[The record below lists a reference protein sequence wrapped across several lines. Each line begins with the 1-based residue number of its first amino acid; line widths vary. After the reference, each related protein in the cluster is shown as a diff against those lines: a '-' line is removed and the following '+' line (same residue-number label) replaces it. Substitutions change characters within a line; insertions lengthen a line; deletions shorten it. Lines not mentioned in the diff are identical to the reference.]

1 MKNLHIKL
9 IFSGVIILSFAA
21 GIFAQQDAER
31 GKGIELYNKGSYKES
46 IAVFQKVVKATPA
59 DAEARTFLAL
69 SQIKLGKIKD
79 AEKSLEKSLQ
89 INPNQPNA
97 RKAMAY
103 VLVLRSKSAETLK
116 QMEALKALNAMD
128 AESYYI
134 LGWAHLRLGNG
145 EAALENADQSVKLNP
160 KFANAYLLKAQAIMN
175 RWNSP
180 KDYKAIAEQYGS
192 SADNIGKFIVL
203 SAALP
208 DAPFWRGQQETL
220 KIFAAYYSEQ
230 EKNKNS
236 PDEASA
242 NMTPL
247 KILAKPRANYTD
259 QARQAGISG
268 TIRLLVAFTENG
280 KIENVLVLTSLGYGL
295 DAQAIRAAKGI
306 KYEPATRNGKPVT
319 SVKPVEYTF
328 TIY

>member
-1 MKNLHIKL
+1 MKNLHVKL
-9 IFSGVIILSFAA
+9 IFSGVISLSFAA
-21 GIFAQQDAER
+21 GIFAQDAER
-31 GKGIELYNKGSYKES
+31 ENGVELYNKGNYKES
-46 IAVFQKVVKATPA
+46 VAALQKVIKAAPG
-59 DAEARTFLAL
+59 DAEARTYLGM
-69 SQIKLGKIKD
+69 SQIKLGKVKD
-79 AEKSLEKSLQ
+79 AEKSLGKSLELD
-89 INPNQPNA
+89 PNQPNA

-103 VLVLRSKSAETLK
+103 VLVLRGKPAESLK

-180 KDYKAIAEQYGS
+180 KDFKAIAEQYGT
-192 SADNIGKFIVL
+192 SAENIGKFIVL
-203 SAALP
+203 SSALP

-220 KIFAAYYSEQ
+220 KIFAAYYTEQ

-242 NMTPL
+242 NVTPL

-259 QARQAGISG
+259 QARQAGVSG
-268 TIRLLVAFTENG
+268 TIRLLVAFTETG

-306 KYEPATRNGKPVT
+306 KYEPATRNGKAVT
-319 SVKPVEYTF
+319 AVKTVEYTF

>member
-1 MKNLHIKL
+1 MMKKL
-9 IFSGVIILSFAA
+9 YKSALFFVLLFAA
-21 GIFAQQDAER
+21 SVCFAQGDAER
-31 GKGIELYNKGSYKES
+31 EKGIELYNKGSYKE
-46 IAVFQKVVKATPA
+46 AVATLQKVVKTTPA
-59 DAEARTFLAL
+59 DAEARAFLGM
-69 SQIKLGKIKD
+69 SQVKLGKVKD
-79 AEKSLEKSLQ
+79 AEKSLGKSLELD
-89 INPNQPNA
+89 PNQPAA

-103 VLVLRSKSAETLK
+103 VLVLRNKSQESIK

-128 AESYYI
+128 AESFYI

-180 KDYKAIAEQYGS
+180 KDYKAIAEQYGT

-208 DAPFWRGQQETL
+208 DAPYWRGQQETL
-220 KIFAAYYSEQ
+220 KIFAAYYNEQ
-230 EKNKNS
+230 EKIKNS
-236 PDEASA
+236 PDATSA
-242 NMTPL
+242 NETPL

-268 TIRLLVAFTENG
+268 VIRLLVAFTENG

-295 DAQAIRAAKGI
+295 DAEAIRAAKAI

-319 SVKPVEYTF
+319 SVKAIEYTF

>member
-1 MKNLHIKL
+1 MNTLYK
-9 IFSGVIILSFAA
+9 IILVTFLLFTTSVC
-21 GIFAQQDAER
+21 FAQAGDAER
-31 GKGIELYNKGSYKES
+31 EKAVGLYNKGSYKE
-46 IAVFQKVVKATPA
+46 AVAALQKIVKTTPA
-59 DAEARTFLAL
+59 DAEARTFLGM
-69 SQIKLGKIKD
+69 SQIKLGKVKD
-79 AEKSLEKSLQ
+79 AEKSLGKSLELD
-89 INPNQPNA
+89 PSQPYA
-97 RKAMAY
+97 RKALAY
-103 VLVLRSKSAETLK
+103 VLVLRGKAAESIK
-116 QMEALKALNAMD
+116 QVEALKALNAMD
-128 AESYYI
+128 AESFYI

-180 KDYKAIAEQYGS
+180 KDYKAIAEQYGT

-208 DAPFWRGQQETL
+208 DAPYWRGQQETL
-220 KIFAAYYSEQ
+220 KIFAAYYNER
-230 EKNKNS
+230 EKLKNS
-236 PDEASA
+236 PDEAA
-242 NMTPL
+242 DETPI

-295 DAQAIRAAKGI
+295 DTEAIRAAKGI
-306 KYEPATRNGKPVT
+306 KYEPATRNGKPVM
-319 SVKPVEYTF
+319 SVKTIEYTF